1 MLKVACSRERN
12 NKYGCSRPEA
22 PQRVALGCSKPLQ
35 RIVQSR
41 TATED
46 RGMKHLLNGVAIAAA
61 LAIAAPAA
69 WAQAPM
75 TPKSSAPKAAAP
87 AAAPTAGAPTAPMAS
102 KQRHKR
108 GGKHYARRGRG
119 GPAMSM
125 TDQLN
130 REELARIQS
139 GGAAMP
145 PSQGIPGQPSEL
157 RGIPGAGQPSASEHP
172 GQPR

>member
-1 MLKVACSRERN
+1 
-12 NKYGCSRPEA
+12 
-22 PQRVALGCSKPLQ
+22 
-35 RIVQSR
+35 
-41 TATED
+41 
-46 RGMKHLLNGVAIAAA
+46 MKHLLNGVAIAAA

-87 AAAPTAGAPTAPMAS
+87 AAAPTAGAPAAPMAS

-108 GGKHYARRGRG
+108 GARTYARRGTRG
-119 GPAMSM
+119 GGVSM

-139 GGAAMP
+139 GGGAAP
-145 PSQGIPGQPSEL
+145 PSAGYGRAEPGGALPPGTSTAPAARGAPKQP
-157 RGIPGAGQPSASEHP
+157 
-172 GQPR
+172 

>member
-1 MLKVACSRERN
+1 
-12 NKYGCSRPEA
+12 
-22 PQRVALGCSKPLQ
+22 
-35 RIVQSR
+35 
-41 TATED
+41 
-46 RGMKHLLNGVAIAAA
+46 MKHLLNGVAIAAA

-87 AAAPTAGAPTAPMAS
+87 AAAPTAGAPAAPMAS

-108 GGKHYARRGRG
+108 GARTAARRGRG
-119 GPAMSM
+119 GAVSM

-139 GGAAMP
+139 GGGAAP
-145 PSQGIPGQPSEL
+145 PAFSGYGRAEPGGALPPGTSTAPAARGAPKQP
-157 RGIPGAGQPSASEHP
+157 
-172 GQPR
+172 

>member
-1 MLKVACSRERN
+1 
-12 NKYGCSRPEA
+12 
-22 PQRVALGCSKPLQ
+22 
-35 RIVQSR
+35 
-41 TATED
+41 
-46 RGMKHLLNGVAIAAA
+46 MKHLLNGVAIAAA

-87 AAAPTAGAPTAPMAS
+87 AAAPTAGAPAAPMAS

-108 GGKHYARRGRG
+108 GARTAARRGRG
-119 GPAMSM
+119 GAVSM

-139 GGAAMP
+139 GGGAAP
-145 PSQGIPGQPSEL
+145 PGYGRAEPGGALPRGTSTAPAAIGSPKQP
-157 RGIPGAGQPSASEHP
+157 
-172 GQPR
+172 

>member
-1 MLKVACSRERN
+1 
-12 NKYGCSRPEA
+12 
-22 PQRVALGCSKPLQ
+22 
-35 RIVQSR
+35 
-41 TATED
+41 
-46 RGMKHLLNGVAIAAA
+46 MKHLLNGVAIAAA

-87 AAAPTAGAPTAPMAS
+87 AAAPAAAEPMKPMAS

-108 GGKHYARRGRG
+108 GGKRMAARRG

-139 GGAAMP
+139 GGASM
-145 PSQGIPGQPSEL
+145 PSQGIPGQPNEL